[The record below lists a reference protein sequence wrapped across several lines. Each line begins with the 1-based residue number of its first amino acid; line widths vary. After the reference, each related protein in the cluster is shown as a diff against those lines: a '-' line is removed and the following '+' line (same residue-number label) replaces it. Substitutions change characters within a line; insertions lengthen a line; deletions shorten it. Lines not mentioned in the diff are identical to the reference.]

1 MTSDRG
7 VQAERTE
14 LAWRR
19 SALAVGVGAL
29 IALRLLPELI
39 GGAGA
44 AIGCLG
50 LCTAALIWAGGQRR
64 SRAFARHLANRH
76 VRAPGG
82 TMLLALAV
90 FTIAVGGFSLALTFI
105 AAR

>member
-1 MTSDRG
+1 MMSDRG
-7 VQAERTE
+7 AQAERTE

-19 SALAVGVGAL
+19 SALAVGVGSL

-50 LCTAALIWAGGQRR
+50 LCAATLIWATGQYR
-64 SRAFARHLANRH
+64 SRAFARHLADPH

-82 TMLLALAV
+82 ALLLALVA